1 MCLNS
6 MSTEQNKEIKG
17 GGGGSSVG
25 RAMTLMSYIVM
36 YFWQCTTEISKSGP
50 TAESDVPVQEKPVQN
65 NPVKENIY
73 MSMKSL

>member
-6 MSTEQNKEIKG
+6 ISTEQNKEIKKIF
-17 GGGGSSVG
+17 SVG
-25 RAMTLMSYIVM
+25 RARIFTSYVVMS
-36 YFWQCTTEISKSGP
+36 FQQCATEVSKPNP
-50 TAESDVPVQEKPVQN
+50 TAKSDVPVQEKPVQK